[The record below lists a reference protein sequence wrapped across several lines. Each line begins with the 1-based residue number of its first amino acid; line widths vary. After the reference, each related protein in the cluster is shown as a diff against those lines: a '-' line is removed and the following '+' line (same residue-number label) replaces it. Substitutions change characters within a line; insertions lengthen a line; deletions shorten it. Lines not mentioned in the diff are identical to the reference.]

1 MIQSNTTQSAPE
13 GFFSTAFKNN
23 RWWLTTPEGKPFFS
37 LGLNHLD
44 PAGYGYQENVHI
56 WREKYDNSMEAWLAN
71 GVRPRLDAW
80 GFNTLGWVQ
89 ELVIRHPQFHKHSRS
104 FTLEEYQWLGLPY
117 THLIPIAET
126 HYWDS
131 ENRHPDFTS
140 SAFEDWCDYLARAHC
155 VRFRDD
161 PKLIGY
167 YFTDCPT
174 WTFTKDWNEWKGPL
188 FDPEQLKTEAG
199 KRVLHDLTTR
209 YYRVVHDAIRRYD
222 PHHLI
227 MGDRYEANHH
237 LPEIVVRAAMP
248 YVDVLSF
255 QCFSPPERLA
265 EQMSQWAEVI
275 RKPLLVADSNG
286 SKLAHGQT
294 WDSPEPIRHD
304 PAFYPEAIRRLRDV
318 PACVGFHL
326 CGAFMRNKARNRGL
340 LSLTEEEDAPVL
352 AEMRT
357 SNAEVE
363 AWVGEE
369 AKSW

>member
-13 GFFSTAFKNN
+13 GFFSTAFKDN

-37 LGLNHLD
+37 LGLNHFD
-44 PAGYGYQENVHI
+44 PAGYGYDENVHI
-56 WREKYDNSMEAWLAN
+56 WYEKYHNSMEEWLAK
-71 GVRPRLDAW
+71 GVRPRLESW
-80 GFNTLGWVQ
+80 GFNTLGWEQ
-89 ELVIRHPQFHKHSRS
+89 ELVMRHPQFHKHSRS
-104 FTLEEYQWLGLPY
+104 FTFEEYQWLGLPY
-117 THLIPIAET
+117 THMIPIAET

-174 WTFTKDWNEWKGPL
+174 WTFTKNWNEWKGPL

-199 KRVLHDLTTR
+199 KKALHDLTTH

-237 LPEIVVRAAMP
+237 LPEIVVRAAVP

-265 EQMSQWAEVI
+265 EQMSQWADVI

-286 SKLAHGQT
+286 SKFAHGQT

-340 LSLTEEEDAPVL
+340 ISLTEEEDAPVL
-352 AEMRT
+352 AEMRKTNAKVQAWIDEET
-357 SNAEVE
+357 SI
-363 AWVGEE
+363 W
-369 AKSW
+369 